1 MAIELSKDSD
11 KFLCI
16 IYKDFLQ
23 RRKNGESKAEAKRF
37 TTDYLESFVP
47 LYQWHPQDIS
57 EARMELGKKHLIKN
71 WIGTGFYIEDDG
83 IIYMENRFK
92 NSLKE
97 VADFINKFIP

>member
-1 MAIELSKDSD
+1 MGIKLTKNAD

-16 IYKDFLQ
+16 VYKDFLQ
-23 RRKNGESKAEAKRF
+23 RRKDGESVSEAKRF
-37 TTDYLESFVP
+37 QSDYLTSFVP

-57 EARMELGKKHLIKN
+57 EARMELGRKHLIKN

-92 NSLKE
+92 NGLKE
-97 VADFINKFIP
+97 ITDFISSVIP